1 METGDMSKEEEAAL
15 LCRNPDE
22 DEETENEIKRAQ
34 ANQEHTKK
42 TNEQPIETWKAKKP
56 VSPVISSKSNNRN
69 RKRPRDEH

>member
-42 TNEQPIETWKAKKP
+42 TNEQPIET
-56 VSPVISSKSNNRN
+56 
-69 RKRPRDEH
+69 